1 MVSGFV
7 QVKQVIFSGK
17 RHENILLLETLI
29 CRDNLKKVTRR
40 LEFRATGKK
49 KRMKN
54 TYLTVTHSK
63 LCFFKPLRWT
73 VQKTEVLSHI
83 LLIPYTTIS

>member
-1 MVSGFV
+1 
-7 QVKQVIFSGK
+7 
-17 RHENILLLETLI
+17 
-29 CRDNLKKVTRR
+29 
-40 LEFRATGKK
+40 
-49 KRMKN
+49 MKN